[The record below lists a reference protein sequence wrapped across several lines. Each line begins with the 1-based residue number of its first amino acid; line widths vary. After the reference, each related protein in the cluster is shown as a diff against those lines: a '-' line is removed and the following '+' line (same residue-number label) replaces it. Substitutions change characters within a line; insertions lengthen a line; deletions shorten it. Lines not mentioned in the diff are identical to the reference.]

1 MYIKAAIQIIIL
13 VVLAVVDILIARQID
28 SSRRVSVTVNSHALV
43 ISSDKQFFS
52 PQPKT
57 IDTYTIIKKSVVLIL
72 FVFGTVLLF
81 SDASNAADLSNPT
94 QSYQGL
100 LDLIQ
105 SGANSWNARLLGY
118 AKDLFW
124 SLALIQLVWTF
135 APLVLK
141 GADIGEI
148 VGELLYF
155 VMIIGFFY
163 ALLTNAVTWAT
174 DIVNSFRQAGAMAAG
189 VGQQLE
195 PGNMFGF
202 AVQMAKTIGET
213 RTVNP
218 LIAGMVS
225 LATVIVLLCFSFISA
240 FMGVT
245 LVESYIVINA
255 SVFFLGFGGSQWT
268 RGYATAMARYAV
280 AVGAKLFVLT
290 LLIGIIIQSGN
301 SWAAAYSRDQVS
313 MWTMVGLSLVC
324 AYLSKKIPDLVQSMI
339 SGSSIGNLSV
349 VGARTAFTAATG
361 GVSSIPPVAGGIGKA
376 AEFDVNAAGRNIANA
391 MDSSFTEH
399 IKISGIMGSSESSSI
414 QTASLLSPRVGGST
428 HISKSDTG
436 SLPQNRSRQGDS
448 YISRIPDGSSGI
460 SAPITIVADNMRTT
474 AAAPDGASGGKTGT
488 PQPFSQQT
496 PSDSPSRPIS
506 IVFAQSALAGA
517 LGDTGLLSTL
527 SVPGMERTHKLN
539 LGQSPQNGGNGEGKT
554 WARNNTFP
562 SSKPENMLR
571 PSPDPKEKT

>member
-1 MYIKAAIQIIIL
+1 MQIKAAIEIIIL
-13 VVLAVVDILIARQID
+13 VVFTVVDILIARQID
-28 SSRRVSVTVNSHALV
+28 SGRRVSVTVNNHALV
-43 ISSDKQFFS
+43 ISSDKQFCS
-52 PQPKT
+52 PQST
-57 IDTYTIIKKSVVLIL
+57 TSDSYNIIKKSLVLIL
-72 FVFGTVLLF
+72 FAFGTVLLF
-81 SDASNAADLSNPT
+81 SDASHAADLSNPT

-174 DIVNSFRQAGAMAAG
+174 DIVNSFRHAGAVAAG

-225 LATVIVLLCFSFISA
+225 LASVIVLLCFSFISA

-268 RGYATAMARYAV
+268 RGYAMAMARYAV

-324 AYLSKKIPDLVQSMI
+324 AYLSKQIPDLVQSMI
-339 SGSSIGNLSV
+339 SGSSIGDLSV
-349 VGARTAFTAATG
+349 VGARAAFTAATG
-361 GVSSIPPVAGGIGKA
+361 GVGSIPPVAGGVGKA
-376 AEFDVNAAGRNIANA
+376 TEFDVNAAGRNLANA
-391 MDSSFTEH
+391 MDYSFAEH
-399 IKISGIMGSSESSSI
+399 SKISGIMSSSESSSI

-448 YISRIPDGSSGI
+448 YISRIPGASSGI
-460 SAPITIVADNMRTT
+460 SAPITIVADNTR
-474 AAAPDGASGGKTGT
+474 AASAALDGASGGKTGT
-488 PQPFSQQT
+488 PQSFSQQT
-496 PSDSPSRPIS
+496 SSDSPSRPIS
-506 IVFAQSALAGA
+506 MVFARSALARA
-517 LGDTGLLSTL
+517 VGDTGLLSTL
-527 SVPGMERTHKLN
+527 SVPGMERNHKLT
-539 LGQSPQNGGNGEGKT
+539 LSQSLQNGGNGEGKT
-554 WARNNTFP
+554 WVRNDAFP
-562 SSKPENMLR
+562 SSKPENML
-571 PSPDPKEKT
+571 PPTPDPKEKT